1 MKRERGFTLIEMLT
15 AMAIM
20 LVIGAAAVTTL
31 VQAQRV
37 TQGVAMEAATQ
48 ENLRAGMHFMVR
60 DITQAGEGLPPGG
73 ISIPNSA
80 SAVSALNRPATT
92 TTFNTSYVVL
102 SGVEPGSAIGQL
114 SKGVNAT
121 TGAVIT
127 TGAVTT
133 DIITVLYADN
143 SLVDSSANDYYLNEF
158 PITQTGTSHNCAG
171 TFTTASSVTLDA
183 TCFKMPGSGPTPIA
197 TGNLMMFENQY
208 GTALEYVTSVSGQT
222 INFASG
228 DPAGLNAVSAS
239 SYPNGTAAALL
250 ANGSVPTTITRVW
263 MVTYYLDSTAN
274 ATHPQLMRQV
284 NYPGYPSTA
293 TQSNAP
299 QAIADDIEDLGFT
312 YDVINSTAP
321 SGTYP
326 NGAGDAPAPACWG
339 TPCSLGEDTPQQIRA
354 VNVYLAGR
362 SERPYQLGTALT
374 FFHNNLSTQVSIR
387 SLAFTNNFNTSIT
400 APQ

>member
-20 LVIGAAAVTTL
+20 LVIGAAAVTAL

-73 ISIPNSA
+73 ISIPNSS

-92 TTFNTSYVVL
+92 TTFNSNYVVL
-102 SGVEPGSAIGQL
+102 SGIEPGSAIGQL
-114 SKGVNAT
+114 AKGVTT
-121 TGAVIT
+121 TGTVIT
-127 TGAVTT
+127 TGANPT

-143 SLVDSSANDYYLNEF
+143 SLVDSSANKYYLNQY

-171 TFTTASSVTLDA
+171 TFTTAASVTLDS
-183 TCFKMPGSGPTPIA
+183 TCFDMPGSGPTPIA
-197 TGNLMMFENQY
+197 PGNLMMFENEY
-208 GTALEYVTSVSGQT
+208 GTALEYVTGVSGQT
-222 INFASG
+222 ISFASG

-263 MVTYYLDSTAN
+263 MVTYYLDSTTN
-274 ATHPQLMRQV
+274 PTHPQLVRQV
-284 NYPGYPSTA
+284 NYPGYPTTA
-293 TQSNAP
+293 TQTNAP
-299 QAIADDIEDLGFT
+299 QPIADDIEDLGFT
-312 YDVINSTAP
+312 FDIIDSTAP

-326 NGAGDAPAPACWG
+326 NGAGDAPQPACWAH
-339 TPCSLGEDTPQQIRA
+339 PCSSNSDTPQQIRA

-362 SERPYQLGTALT
+362 SERPYQLGNALT

-387 SLAFTNNFNTSIT
+387 SLAFTNQYNTSAT
-400 APQ
+400 APE